1 MSGFFSNAN
10 VNRLSA
16 HTALRQLAYGIG
28 GVFSAVFLLRVGITP
43 VGIFLVFAAVFL
55 VRFALRPPALLIIRA
70 IGLRPALMAGTVLM
84 ATQYPLLAL
93 VTGMGPALVF
103 FCLVSALANVLYWP
117 CYHTMFSAVG
127 DVQRRGS
134 QVGARQMLGAVAGIC
149 GPAAGGL
156 ALALFGPW
164 AAFGAAAVI
173 EAAAILPL
181 LRVPAPSLPNG
192 GPNDTREGFL
202 LFATDAWVI
211 NGSAFAWYMVMFP
224 VLQSRFDA
232 FGGVLA
238 LAAFAGAI
246 AGLVVGHFIDKG
258 HGRRAVLLNAIL
270 VFASMVVRAFCG
282 SEPIAIVAAAVFTA
296 VTGGALHSDAHERR
310 LQRGEGISEP
320 AAVPIRGGARLGCRG
335 RTRVLTGSSPMRAR
349 HRAPAAHPSR
359 NARSRGAGLAAQF
372 RGETPPA
379 ASRRSAAA
387 RDGVV
392 LLRGGRCRCCGSCCS
407 GSTATSTSAQII
419 SRCCGSSI
427 RTSRSSASTA
437 DPRNISR
444 RRAGFRSITCGR
456 FPSMIPTGS
465 G

>member
-1 MSGFFSNAN
+1 VSAFFSNAN

-43 VGIFLVFAAVFL
+43 VGIFLVFAAIFL
-55 VRFALRPPALLIIRA
+55 VRFAFRPPALLIIRA
-70 IGLRPALMAGTVLM
+70 IGLRPALIAGTVLM

-93 VTGMGPALVF
+93 VTGMGPALVL

-117 CYHTMFSAVG
+117 CYHTVFSAVG

-134 QVGARQMLGAVAGIC
+134 QVGARQLLGAVAGIC

-164 AAFGAAAVI
+164 AAFGAAAAI

-192 GPNDTREGFL
+192 SPNDTREGFL

-211 NGSAFAWYMVMFP
+211 NGSALAWYMVMFP

-258 HGRRAVLLNAIL
+258 HGRRAILLNAIL
-270 VFASMVVRAFCG
+270 VFASMVVRALCG
-282 SEPIAIVAAAVFTA
+282 SEPIAIVAAAVFAA
-296 VTGGALHSDAHERR
+296 VTGGLYIPTLMSAVYNVAKASPNPLLFQFAAERGWDVAGALVCLLAAALCARGIALQPLILLATPAVAVQAWLLDSVARRPLQQAADRR
-310 LQRGEGISEP
+310 LR
-320 AAVPIRGGARLGCRG
+320 ATA
-335 RTRVLTGSSPMRAR
+335 SS
-349 HRAPAAHPSR
+349 S
-359 NARSRGAGLAAQF
+359 
-372 RGETPPA
+372 
-379 ASRRSAAA
+379 
-387 RDGVV
+387 
-392 LLRGGRCRCCGSCCS
+392 
-407 GSTATSTSAQII
+407 
-419 SRCCGSSI
+419 
-427 RTSRSSASTA
+427 
-437 DPRNISR
+437 
-444 RRAGFRSITCGR
+444 
-456 FPSMIPTGS
+456 
-465 G
+465 

>member
-1 MSGFFSNAN
+1 VSAFFSNAN

-43 VGIFLVFAAVFL
+43 VGIFLVFAAIFL
-55 VRFALRPPALLIIRA
+55 VRFAFRPPALLIIRA
-70 IGLRPALMAGTVLM
+70 IGLRPALIAGTVLM

-93 VTGMGPALVF
+93 VTGMGPALVL

-117 CYHTMFSAVG
+117 CYHTVFSAVG

-134 QVGARQMLGAVAGIC
+134 QVGARHLLGAVAGIC

-164 AAFGAAAVI
+164 AAFGAAAAI

-192 GPNDTREGFL
+192 SSNDTREGFL

-211 NGSAFAWYMVMFP
+211 NGSALAWYMVMFP

-258 HGRRAVLLNAIL
+258 HGRRAILLNAIL

-282 SEPIAIVAAAVFTA
+282 SEPIAIVAAAVFAA
-296 VTGGALHSDAHERR
+296 VTGGLYIPTLMSAVYNVAKASPNPLLFQFAAERGWDVAGALVCLLAAALCARGIALQPLILLATPAVAVQAWLLDSVARRPLQQAADRR
-310 LQRGEGISEP
+310 LR
-320 AAVPIRGGARLGCRG
+320 ATA
-335 RTRVLTGSSPMRAR
+335 SS
-349 HRAPAAHPSR
+349 S
-359 NARSRGAGLAAQF
+359 
-372 RGETPPA
+372 
-379 ASRRSAAA
+379 
-387 RDGVV
+387 
-392 LLRGGRCRCCGSCCS
+392 
-407 GSTATSTSAQII
+407 
-419 SRCCGSSI
+419 
-427 RTSRSSASTA
+427 
-437 DPRNISR
+437 
-444 RRAGFRSITCGR
+444 
-456 FPSMIPTGS
+456 
-465 G
+465 

>member
-1 MSGFFSNAN
+1 VSAFFSNAN
-10 VNRLSA
+10 VNRLFA

-28 GVFSAVFLLRVGITP
+28 GVFSAVYLLRVGVTP

-55 VRFALRPPALLIIRA
+55 VRFAFRPPALLIIRA
-70 IGLRPALMAGTVLM
+70 IGLRPALIAGTVLM

-93 VTGMGPALVF
+93 VTGMGPALVL

-117 CYHTMFSAVG
+117 CYHTVFSAVG

-134 QVGARQMLGAVAGIC
+134 QVGARQLLGAVAGIC

-164 AAFGAAAVI
+164 AAFGAAAAI

-192 GPNDTREGFL
+192 GPNDTRVGFL

-211 NGSAFAWYMVMFP
+211 NGSALAWYMVMFP

-296 VTGGALHSDAHERR
+296 VTGGLYIPTLMSAVYNVAKASPNPLLFQFAAERGWDVAGALVCLLAAALCARGIALQPLILLATPAVAVQAWLLDSVARRPLQQAADRR
-310 LQRGEGISEP
+310 LR
-320 AAVPIRGGARLGCRG
+320 ATA
-335 RTRVLTGSSPMRAR
+335 SS
-349 HRAPAAHPSR
+349 S
-359 NARSRGAGLAAQF
+359 
-372 RGETPPA
+372 
-379 ASRRSAAA
+379 
-387 RDGVV
+387 
-392 LLRGGRCRCCGSCCS
+392 
-407 GSTATSTSAQII
+407 
-419 SRCCGSSI
+419 
-427 RTSRSSASTA
+427 
-437 DPRNISR
+437 
-444 RRAGFRSITCGR
+444 
-456 FPSMIPTGS
+456 
-465 G
+465 

>member
-1 MSGFFSNAN
+1 VSAFFSNAN

-43 VGIFLVFAAVFL
+43 VGIFLVFAAIFL
-55 VRFALRPPALLIIRA
+55 VRFAFRPPALLIIRA
-70 IGLRPALMAGTVLM
+70 IGLRPALIAGTVLM

-93 VTGMGPALVF
+93 VTGMGPALVL

-117 CYHTMFSAVG
+117 CYHTVFSAVG

-134 QVGARQMLGAVAGIC
+134 QVGARQLLGAVAGIC

-164 AAFGAAAVI
+164 AAFGAAAAI

-192 GPNDTREGFL
+192 SPNDTREGFL

-211 NGSAFAWYMVMFP
+211 NGSALAWYMVMFP

-258 HGRRAVLLNAIL
+258 HGRRAILLNAIL

-282 SEPIAIVAAAVFTA
+282 SEPIAIVAAAVFAA
-296 VTGGALHSDAHERR
+296 VTGGLYIPTLMSAVYNVAKASPNPLLFQFAAERGWDVAGALVCLLAAALCARGIALQPLILLATPAVAVQAWLLDSVARRPLQQAADRR
-310 LQRGEGISEP
+310 LR
-320 AAVPIRGGARLGCRG
+320 ATA
-335 RTRVLTGSSPMRAR
+335 SS
-349 HRAPAAHPSR
+349 S
-359 NARSRGAGLAAQF
+359 
-372 RGETPPA
+372 
-379 ASRRSAAA
+379 
-387 RDGVV
+387 
-392 LLRGGRCRCCGSCCS
+392 
-407 GSTATSTSAQII
+407 
-419 SRCCGSSI
+419 
-427 RTSRSSASTA
+427 
-437 DPRNISR
+437 
-444 RRAGFRSITCGR
+444 
-456 FPSMIPTGS
+456 
-465 G
+465 